1 MKNYSKVIVLLV
13 ILLNVGFTAG
23 VFYVSLHMATIP
35 DSLIVAWFGFTT
47 GQLWFMAQ
55 IKKAKIRRLSK
66 DDVQRD
72 GESN

>member
-23 VFYVSLHMATIP
+23 VFYVSLRMATIP
-35 DSLIVAWFGFTT
+35 DSLIVAWFSFTT

>member
-1 MKNYSKVIVLLV
+1 M
-13 ILLNVGFTAG
+13 
-23 VFYVSLHMATIP
+23 SLRMATIP
-35 DSLIVAWFGFTT
+35 DSLIVAWFSFTT